1 MSDTTEKVRQHLEL
15 LAKLQGRIQK
25 LRNGPVSEPQARA
38 VRELVAYLEGYSQS
52 EQGPY
57 YHFTEAELRFLD
69 KARADKVHPEVVQS
83 LRGTMRALIENPNR
97 GKPFTD
103 TVYAEL
109 FTSRLPEHSGK
120 VLIFKMI
127 VRRKYR
133 LIYAYGG
140 SLSRPLFLAF
150 EHRKDIYKHV
160 GFGNSSS

>member
-1 MSDTTEKVRQHLEL
+1 MSDTAEKVRQHLEL
-15 LAKLQGRIQK
+15 LARIQGRIQK

-38 VRELVAYLEGYSQS
+38 VRELVAYLEGYSQPDQES
-52 EQGPY
+52 Q
-57 YHFTEAELRFLD
+57 YHFTESDLHFLE
-69 KARADKVHPEVVQS
+69 KVRADKVHPEVVQS
-83 LRGTMRALIENPNR
+83 LRGAMRALIENPYR
-97 GKPFTD
+97 GRPFTD

-140 SLSRPLFLAF
+140 SLDRPLFLAF